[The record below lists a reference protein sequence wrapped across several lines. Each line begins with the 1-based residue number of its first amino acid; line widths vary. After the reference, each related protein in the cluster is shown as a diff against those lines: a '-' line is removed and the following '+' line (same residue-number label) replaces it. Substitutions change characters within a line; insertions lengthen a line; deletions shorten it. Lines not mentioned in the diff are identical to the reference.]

1 MIAIEADFNHLDGE
15 GRLLL
20 ADLAVLETTPFA
32 EIARSSERIVFV
44 DSGEFVEGR
53 IVEDKE
59 RGLRH
64 IPTGAS
70 RGITEAAATRARSD
84 AESWLPR

>member
-1 MIAIEADFNHLDGE
+1 MPRLHPGAIRDIGPRSPHRARRSRWVIRFGLGE

-20 ADLAVLETTPFA
+20 ADLVAHETTPFA

-59 RGLRH
+59 RG
-64 IPTGAS
+64 
-70 RGITEAAATRARSD
+70 
-84 AESWLPR
+84 

>member
-32 EIARSSERIVFV
+32 EIARSSERIAFV